1 MSILLTLAAMTFLS
15 VGLVP
20 VSFHLGRALRMT
32 LLVVWRL
39 LLVVVVSIR
48 IAMRMVRITFILL
61 KWFYGAVSFT
71 VHVVM
76 VLLKLACRALSV
88 GGMAAVQM
96 LWKWFNGAVSF
107 TVRIVMVLLKLAC
120 QALSVRGMAVVQML
134 LKGFQYERGESC
146 CQDHPDVMHP
156 EDSVWKCST
165 CERVFHYYVAY
176 ASHMKAHARRENS
189 CGVCGKVCKT
199 KFTLSRH
206 MVVHNR

>member
-76 VLLKLACRALSV
+76 VLLKLAC
-88 GGMAAVQM
+88 
-96 LWKWFNGAVSF
+96 
-107 TVRIVMVLLKLAC
+107 

-134 LKGFQYERGESC
+134 LKGFQYGRGESC